1 MIFCLF
7 KSTLNTHSVQ
17 VLSVRIFV
25 LYFMTGEVTDSE
37 ASESY
42 SSALS
47 QEEFNDGYD
56 ENLMGDEEDQ
66 ARLAQMTEKE
76 REQEIFKRIEQREV
90 MKTRYGLKKS
100 SDGMKSSLS
109 LVQQTL
115 PDGAKAVSFDSL
127 IAGVARMVV
136 I

>member
-1 MIFCLF
+1 MICFLF
-7 KSTLNTHSVQ
+7 KNTLNTHSVK
-17 VLSVRIFV
+17 VLSVQIFV
-25 LYFMTGEVTDSE
+25 PYVMTGEVTDSE

-90 MKTRYGLKKS
+90 MKTRYGLKV
-100 SDGMKSSLS
+100 LCWNE
-109 LVQQTL
+109 V
-115 PDGAKAVSFDSL
+115 
-127 IAGVARMVV
+127 
-136 I
+136 

>member
-1 MIFCLF
+1 MSI
-7 KSTLNTHSVQ
+7 SY
-17 VLSVRIFV
+17 II
-25 LYFMTGEVTDSE
+25 TGEVSDTDGSD
-37 ASESY
+37 SD

-90 MKTRYGLKKS
+90 MKTRCEVK
-100 SDGMKSSLS
+100 
-109 LVQQTL
+109 
-115 PDGAKAVSFDSL
+115 
-127 IAGVARMVV
+127 
-136 I
+136 

>member
-1 MIFCLF
+1 MDKFYCIC
-7 KSTLNTHSVQ
+7 
-17 VLSVRIFV
+17 IIA
-25 LYFMTGEVTDSE
+25 GEVSDTEGSDSD
-37 ASESY
+37 

-90 MKTRYGLKKS
+90 MKTR
-100 SDGMKSSLS
+100 
-109 LVQQTL
+109 
-115 PDGAKAVSFDSL
+115 
-127 IAGVARMVV
+127 
-136 I
+136 

>member
-1 MIFCLF
+1 M
-7 KSTLNTHSVQ
+7 STPNTHSVK
-17 VLSVRIFV
+17 VLSVQIFL
-25 LYFMTGEVTDSE
+25 LYIMTGEVTDSE
-37 ASESY
+37 GSESY

-90 MKTRYGLKKS
+90 MKTRYDL
-100 SDGMKSSLS
+100 
-109 LVQQTL
+109 
-115 PDGAKAVSFDSL
+115 
-127 IAGVARMVV
+127 
-136 I
+136 

>member
-1 MIFCLF
+1 
-7 KSTLNTHSVQ
+7 
-17 VLSVRIFV
+17 
-25 LYFMTGEVTDSE
+25 MTGEVTDSE

-42 SSALS
+42 SSAIS

-90 MKTRYGLKKS
+90 MKTRYGLKVLCWNEVRCLS
-100 SDGMKSSLS
+100 SPANTAIQCESYKFESLM
-109 LVQQTL
+109 
-115 PDGAKAVSFDSL
+115 
-127 IAGVARMVV
+127 AGVARMIV

>member
-1 MIFCLF
+1 MICCLF
-7 KSTLNTHSVQ
+7 KSTLNTHSVKA
-17 VLSVRIFV
+17 LSVRIFV
-25 LYFMTGEVTDSE
+25 LYIMTGEVTDSE

-90 MKTRYGLKKS
+90 MKTRYGLKV
-100 SDGMKSSLS
+100 LCWNE
-109 LVQQTL
+109 VQ
-115 PDGAKAVSFDSL
+115 S
-127 IAGVARMVV
+127 
-136 I
+136 

>member
-1 MIFCLF
+1 LF
-7 KSTLNTHSVQ
+7 FY
-17 VLSVRIFV
+17 II
-25 LYFMTGEVTDSE
+25 TGEVSDTEGSDSD
-37 ASESY
+37 

-90 MKTRYGLKKS
+90 MKTRYE
-100 SDGMKSSLS
+100 
-109 LVQQTL
+109 
-115 PDGAKAVSFDSL
+115 L
-127 IAGVARMVV
+127 I
-136 I
+136 

>member
-1 MIFCLF
+1 VVENMMVKLLGMEAC
-7 KSTLNTHSVQ
+7 
-17 VLSVRIFV
+17 LSVVTVVFGV
-25 LYFMTGEVTDSE
+25 VAGEVSDTEGSETD
-37 ASESY
+37 

-90 MKTRYGLKKS
+90 MKTRYELN
-100 SDGMKSSLS
+100 
-109 LVQQTL
+109 
-115 PDGAKAVSFDSL
+115 AE
-127 IAGVARMVV
+127 
-136 I
+136 

>member
-1 MIFCLF
+1 MFYI
-7 KSTLNTHSVQ
+7 
-17 VLSVRIFV
+17 I
-25 LYFMTGEVTDSE
+25 TGEVSDTEGSDSD
-37 ASESY
+37 

-90 MKTRYGLKKS
+90 MKTRYEL
-100 SDGMKSSLS
+100 
-109 LVQQTL
+109 Q
-115 PDGAKAVSFDSL
+115 
-127 IAGVARMVV
+127 
-136 I
+136 